1 MGRLVE
7 SPMSN
12 ESEQYI
18 LLRFGQQVRSLRQN
32 KAMSQEELAS
42 RAGVHRTYIGMIE
55 RGEKNVT
62 IITMIKLA
70 TALEV
75 TITELL
81 KDFDHGK

>member
-18 LLRFGQQVRSLRQN
+18 LIRFGQQVRSLRQN